1 MTDHNA
7 SKLVSI
13 PSGDEILQQRWL
25 SLPAQ
30 PLYASAISALRAIEG
45 QIGEAQR
52 SGKQNEVDR
61 LQADRLE
68 AETNLLCATQRLHVE
83 LQTLLE
89 PTVKAFVRYTLNALE
104 AFLRWQSILFS
115 SQRIIQNTGFNPSA
129 LPQRLTIESILAC
142 ELKPTFAV
150 LLAEAQASGAITS
163 TEANELLSGKQL
175 TVSYR

>member
-1 MTDHNA
+1 MTDPKA

-25 SLPAQ
+25 SLPVQ
-30 PLYASAISALRAIEG
+30 PLYANTMSALRAIEA
-45 QIGEAQR
+45 QIAEAQR
-52 SGKQNEVDR
+52 AGQQSEVDR
-61 LQADRLE
+61 FQADRLE
-68 AETNLLCATQRLHVE
+68 AETNLLCATQRLHAE
-83 LQTLLE
+83 LQVLLE
-89 PTVKAFVRYTLNALE
+89 PTVKAFVRYTLNSME
-104 AFLRWQSILFS
+104 AFLRWQAILFS
-115 SQRIIQNTGFNPSA
+115 SQRIVQNTGFNPSA